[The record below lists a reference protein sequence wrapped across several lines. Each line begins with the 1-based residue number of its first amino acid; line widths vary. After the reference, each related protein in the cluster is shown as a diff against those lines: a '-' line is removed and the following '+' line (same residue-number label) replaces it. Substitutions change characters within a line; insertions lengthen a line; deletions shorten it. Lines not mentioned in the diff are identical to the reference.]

1 METQQLII
9 KKYKP
14 IYFNDFYIDDD
25 QYGNNILAVLQQMI
39 LIDDI
44 PLLLIG
50 NSASGKTRILYAI
63 IQEYYIG
70 KTKEEINKNIL
81 FLNTLKEQGIHYYRD
96 EVKTFCQGY
105 STIKKRKKMLI
116 VDDIDFIGEQ
126 GQQIFR
132 NYIEKYSRNVYFI
145 ASCTNKH
152 KIIESLQSRF
162 TMLKLPIV
170 NKNKMNFIFEKIK
183 QEEGLNIDEDAKNYI
198 IQVSNNSIQVL
209 MNYMEKFK
217 LLNINIDL
225 TIANQLCTNINYHIF
240 EQYTLYL
247 KNNELITAIH
257 FINELCDKGY
267 SVMDILDSYFHFVKN
282 TILLS
287 ENEKYDF
294 IEIICKYIHN
304 FYNIHEDEIELAFF
318 TNNLISCITSHNLNS

>member
-1 METQQLII
+1 MEIQPLII

-14 IYFNDFYIDDD
+14 IYLNDFYMNDNQDG
-25 QYGNNILAVLQQMI
+25 YNIISLLKQMI
-39 LIDDI
+39 QIDDI

-50 NSASGKTRILYAI
+50 NSACGKTRILHAM
-63 IQEYYIG
+63 IQEYYLG
-70 KTKEEINKNIL
+70 KTKEEINNNTL

-105 STIKKRKKMLI
+105 SSIPKRKKMLI
-116 VDDIDFIGEQ
+116 FDDIDFIGEQ

-132 NYIEKYSRNVYFI
+132 NYIEKYSKNVYFI
-145 ASCTNKH
+145 SSCTNKH
-152 KIIESLQSRF
+152 KIIESLQSKF
-162 TMLKLPIV
+162 TMLKLPIID
-170 NKNKMNFIFEKIK
+170 KTKMNFIFDKIK
-183 QEEGLNIDEDAKNYI
+183 QGEDLQINEDAKNFI
-198 IQVSNNSIQVL
+198 IQVSNNNIQIL

-217 LLNINIDL
+217 LLDINIDL
-225 TIANQLCTNINYHIF
+225 NLANQLCTNISYHIF
-240 EQYTLYL
+240 QQYTLYL

-257 FINELCDKGY
+257 FIYQLCDKGY

-282 TILLS
+282 TNLLN
-287 ENEKYDF
+287 ENEKYEF

-318 TNNLISCITSHNLNS
+318 TNNLISSISSQNTI

>member
-1 METQQLII
+1 M
-9 KKYKP
+9 
-14 IYFNDFYIDDD
+14 NDI
-25 QYGNNILAVLQQMI
+25 QGENNIIAVLKQMI
-39 LIDDI
+39 QIDDI

-50 NSASGKTRILYAI
+50 NSASGKTRLLYAI
-63 IQEYYIG
+63 IQEYYMG
-70 KTKEEINKNIL
+70 KTQQEINDNIL

-105 STIKKRKKMLI
+105 SSIAKRKKMVI
-116 VDDIDFIGEQ
+116 FDDIDFIGEQ

-132 NYIEKYSRNVYFI
+132 NYIENYSKNIYFI
-145 ASCTNKH
+145 SSCTNTH

-170 NKNKMNFIFEKIK
+170 DKYKMSYIFDKIQ
-183 QEEGLNIDEDAKNYI
+183 QEEKLHIDEDAKNFI

-217 LLNINIDL
+217 LLNNTISLD
-225 TIANQLCTNINYHIF
+225 IANQLCTNISYHIF

-247 KNNELITAIH
+247 KNNELIFAIDC
-257 FINELCDKGY
+257 INDLCDKGY
-267 SVMDILDSYFHFVKN
+267 SVMDILDAYFNFVKN
-282 TILLS
+282 TNLLN
-287 ENEKYDF
+287 ENEKYKF

-304 FYNIHEDEIELAFF
+304 FHNIHEDEIELSFL
-318 TNNLISCITSHNLNS
+318 TNNLISSIYSI